1 MIERGHEFVQ
11 RLRGLAQRSATDW
24 RECPRCGSA
33 QTVKNGSY
41 KRRPQRFIERQ
52 EVRVQRHL
60 CHGCG
65 QTYSEK
71 SPDLVA
77 RSWYGREVHR
87 MAVDHWV
94 HMRCSLRRTA
104 EVLRSLMGHQE
115 RWLIWRWWAKDEE
128 TRAPCYLSASTIQ
141 RWVVRAGEQAGSPGQ
156 WQKVANSGQFGTD
169 GLWARLVAGAK
180 RVVLM
185 MADTATGMIWSTA
198 VSMGESSAE
207 HWSVLFERIKATG
220 LAWADLDGLV
230 SDGAQ
235 GLLSFAREHLGRVH
249 LQRCVW
255 HFWRNLSQ
263 DVGRVVATVA
273 EEAQD
278 QMRQE
283 LTRLLHLILDAPTY
297 EKAEQALAALREI
310 PGTQAL
316 VHKVYVLLDP
326 LLYHLLPVHSGL
338 ARVSPEWLWRDFRL
352 RLSHGRNHGSEKRL
366 EQAASLWM
374 VYHNFTPAQGRSE
387 RKRMYKHPGQS
398 PLQVAGAD
406 PGAISYLDA
415 LQV

>member
-1 MIERGHEFVQ
+1 MIERGQEFVQ
-11 RLRGLAQRSATDW
+11 WQKGLSQRSAMDW
-24 RECPRCGSA
+24 QECPRCGS
-33 QTVKNGSY
+33 TKTIGHGSY
-41 KRRPQRFIERQ
+41 GRRPQRFMERQ
-52 EVRVQRHL
+52 KVRVQRHL

-65 QTYSEK
+65 KTYSEK
-71 SPDLVA
+71 SPDLVP

-104 EVLRSLMGHQE
+104 ELLRSLMGHQE
-115 RWLIWRWWAKDEE
+115 RWLIWCPWEKRESGE
-128 TRAPCYLSASTIQ
+128 VCHLSASTIQ

-156 WQKVANSGQFGTD
+156 WQKVANSGQFGVD

-207 HWSVLFERIKATG
+207 HWSVLFARIKAAG
-220 LAWADLDGLV
+220 LAWADLDGVV

-235 GLLSFAREHLGRVH
+235 GLLSFTRKHLGRVH

-255 HFWRNLSQ
+255 HVWRNLSQ
-263 DVGRVVATVA
+263 DIGRVVATVA

-297 EKAEQALAALREI
+297 AAAEQALAALREI

-316 VHKVYVLLDP
+316 AHKVYVLLDQ

-352 RLSHGRNHGSEKRL
+352 RLSRGRNHRSEERL

-387 RKRMYKHPGQS
+387 RKRTYKHPGQS

-406 PGAISYLDA
+406 PGDISYLDA
-415 LQV
+415 LRV